1 VINHIDVSSVLR
13 RTVCDLYSN
22 LVTRPTGAAVRTE
35 IEQQLAETRGRTLTV
50 IDFSNVNLLDFS
62 CADEI
67 VAKLLLRQCPQDVPA
82 GDAMA
87 DGADP
92 QRPEWRESYFVFRGL
107 HEAHLDAV
115 EAVLERHGLALVAEA
130 ADGREA
136 QLVGIVDDGERSA
149 WETLN
154 RLGVAAVEEL
164 ATATGRAVDDAA
176 SLLEALCRRRLAM
189 RLDEAYVALGPA
201 VEGDARAR
209 RAAPQRPADLADD
222 SGSDA
227 GDDASRGDRAAGGGG
242 GEERA

>member
-35 IEQQLAETRGRTLTV
+35 IEQQLAEARGRTLTV

-67 VAKLLLRQCPQDVPA
+67 VAKLLLRH
-82 GDAMA
+82 
-87 DGADP
+87 GADALADAP
-92 QRPEWRESYFVFRGL
+92 QREPSPPPGERECRESYFIFRGL

-130 ADGREA
+130 SDGGGPR
-136 QLVGIVDDGERSA
+136 LVGIVDDRERA
-149 WETLN
+149 TWETLN
-154 RLGVAAVEEL
+154 RLGVAAVQEL
-164 ATATGRAVDDAA
+164 ADATGRPLDDAA
-176 SLLEALCRRRLAM
+176 SVLESLCRRRLAM

-201 VEGDARAR
+201 VEGDTRGRGGAR
-209 RAAPQRPADLADD
+209 
-222 SGSDA
+222 
-227 GDDASRGDRAAGGGG
+227 AGGGDDRDG
-242 GEERA
+242 LTGQADSVGPEASS

>member
-67 VAKLLLRQCPQDVPA
+67 VAKLLLRHCPQGELADARPA
-82 GDAMA
+82 A
-87 DGADP
+87 DGAEPTGDGAL
-92 QRPEWRESYFVFRGL
+92 REEGRESYFIFRGL
-107 HEAHLDAV
+107 HEAHLDAI
-115 EAVLERHGLALVAEA
+115 ETVLERHGLALVAEA
-130 ADGREA
+130 ADGGRA
-136 QLVGIVDDGERSA
+136 QLVGIVNDGERAA

-164 ATATGRAVDDAA
+164 ATATGRPLDDAA

-189 RLDEAYVALGPA
+189 RLDQAYVALGPA

-209 RAAPQRPADLADD
+209 SGVRRAPRADEPPDEASEDAASD
-222 SGSDA
+222 EGRGS
-227 GDDASRGDRAAGGGG
+227 
-242 GEERA
+242 